1 MARLGM
7 EVKEVSPLEYGVH
20 QPGHEAVS
28 AGMNAQQVEELT
40 VAYIVRWP
48 HRHLTREPT
57 IGWVE
62 RFGCLA
68 TDPVEKQAH
77 LPDRNGAVNE
87 KRVAVRG
94 YIGGRR
100 NIKKKK

>member
-40 VAYIVRWP
+40 VAYIVRWQ

-68 TDPVEKQAH
+68 TDPGYKQAH
-77 LPDRNGAVNE
+77 LPITQRIDRKSNRLNSSHQCDT
-87 KRVAVRG
+87 RMPS
-94 YIGGRR
+94 
-100 NIKKKK
+100 

>member
-1 MARLGM
+1 MVPRPPRTTRTDTLFPYTTLFRSGHEEVEFLMARVGM
-7 EVKEVSPLEYGVH
+7 EVKEVAPIEYGVH

-40 VAYIVRWP
+40 VAYIVRWQ

-62 RFGCLA
+62 RFGCLD
-68 TDPVEKQAH
+68 TDP
-77 LPDRNGAVNE
+77 G
-87 KRVAVRG
+87 
-94 YIGGRR
+94 
-100 NIKKKK
+100 

>member
-7 EVKEVSPLEYGVH
+7 EVKEVSHLEYGVH

-40 VAYIVRWP
+40 VAYIVRWQ
-48 HRHLTREPT
+48 HRHLTREPQ

-62 RFGCLA
+62 RFGCLRSEERRA
-68 TDPVEKQAH
+68 
-77 LPDRNGAVNE
+77 GNE
-87 KRVAVRG
+87 GVSTCRFGWPSDNSKTLFL
-94 YIGGRR
+94 YQ
-100 NIKKKK
+100 NISY